1 MEYDVRDG
9 VVKVGEWV
17 WWHCEE
23 GPEHIR
29 VEEGHRNIMDYPQY
43 YSIRKPV
50 FIQHPEVDWLVIYE
64 YEVGFMHAK
73 KERKV
78 TKTKHERKKPEFT
91 FEDGVDIAFE
101 CMEADV
107 CLLPFILKGKG
118 ANEVALQLL
127 RTYLKRTRHH
137 DCYTYKPLRKKL
149 KLYIKWLQSHS
160 SAV

>member
-1 MEYDVRDG
+1 MNGVWIEWKGYGDCPSGKVDVMFRDG
-9 VVKVGEWV
+9 EVVEAHESVYWEWRWV
-17 WWHCEE
+17 TGDSMSE
-23 GPEHIR
+23 IVSYR
-29 VEEGHRNIMDYPQY
+29 QLVDK
-43 YSIRKPV
+43 KPK
-50 FIQHPEVDWLVIYE
+50 I
-64 YEVGFMHAK
+64 
-73 KERKV
+73 
-78 TKTKHERKKPEFT
+78 ERKKPEFT

-127 RTYLKRTRHH
+127 RAYLKRTRHH

-149 KLYIKWLQSHS
+149 KLYIKWLQSQS

>member
-1 MEYDVRDG
+1 MKGVWIEWKGYGDFHSGKVDVMFSG
-9 VVKVGEWV
+9 GEVVEANESVYWEWRLV
-17 WWHCEE
+17 TGDSMSE
-23 GPEHIR
+23 I
-29 VEEGHRNIMDYPQY
+29 VSYMQLADK
-43 YSIRKPV
+43 KPK
-50 FIQHPEVDWLVIYE
+50 I
-64 YEVGFMHAK
+64 
-73 KERKV
+73 
-78 TKTKHERKKPEFT
+78 ERKKPWFT

-149 KLYIKWLQSHS
+149 KLYIKWLQSQS